1 MRNFIILFK
10 YKTLKLFIN
19 SQSNNSMKQVKNGKQ
34 RITRVAI
41 KNFSKIMKRNS
52 LKTKKNI
59 FLVMKTLRK
68 LNRTKKSEIVS
79 DEKTQQINADEST
92 TLTIP
97 LEQIENIQNE
107 VIIPNKKLSKIE
119 IETLVSKIFDSSL
132 RNEAHTPHFINEDAS
147 LAY

>member
-1 MRNFIILFK
+1 
-10 YKTLKLFIN
+10 
-19 SQSNNSMKQVKNGKQ
+19 
-34 RITRVAI
+34 
-41 KNFSKIMKRNS
+41 
-52 LKTKKNI
+52 
-59 FLVMKTLRK
+59 MKTLRK